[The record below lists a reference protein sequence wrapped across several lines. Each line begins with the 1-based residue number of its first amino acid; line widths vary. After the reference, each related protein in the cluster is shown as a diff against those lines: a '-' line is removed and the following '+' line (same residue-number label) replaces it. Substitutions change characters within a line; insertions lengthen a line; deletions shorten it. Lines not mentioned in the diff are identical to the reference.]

1 MEEDPDLKRPLSPMA
16 QRFAEEFIKD
26 SSSSKKAAIRAG
38 YSIDTA
44 AQIGSRLLQDKR
56 VRKLIKDSQKKGA
69 EICGITAARVLQE
82 LALIA
87 FAKPGDVVSVN
98 SEGEAEVDLNG
109 LSRDKAAGSEVQ
121 VNLLD
126 SGGRKSKSVSVK
138 TVKPA
143 DKVAALTQIGKHLGM
158 FKEQVE
164 VNHTTTLKD
173 LIDASFKD
181 EPLDMPDPGPAVKET
196 IN

>member
-1 MEEDPDLKRPLSPMA
+1 MNEDGLKRPLSTMA
-16 QRFAEEFIKD
+16 QRFAEEFIRD

-44 AQIGSRLLQDKR
+44 AQIGSRLLADKR
-56 VRKLIKDSQKKGA
+56 VRKLIKESQKKGA

-87 FAKPGDVVSVN
+87 FAKPGDVVIVDSK
-98 SEGEAEVDLNG
+98 GEATVDLHG
-109 LSRDKAAGSEVQ
+109 LSRDSSAGSEVQ
-121 VNLLD
+121 VNILD

-164 VNHTTTLKD
+164 ISTTTTLKD
-173 LIDASFKD
+173 LIDQSFKD
-181 EPLDMPDPGPAVKET
+181 EPLEMPPGPAVKET